1 MKNNKPFHYNSNS
14 KTFENAKALKKNQ
27 TNAEKLLW
35 QVLRGRQLNGTK
47 FRRQH
52 PIEKFIVDFYC
63 HEYKL
68 VIELD
73 GDVHDV
79 DFVKEYDE
87 DREGELK
94 NLGLKIIR
102 FKNEEVFDSLEK
114 ILETIKIHCSTT
126 SS

>member
-1 MKNNKPFHYNSNS
+1 MNNNKPFHYNAYS
-14 KTFENAKALKKNQ
+14 KIFENENTLKNNQ
-27 TNAEKLLW
+27 TKAEYIMW
-35 QVLRGRQLNGTK
+35 QVLRGRQLNGAK

-52 PIEKFIVDFYC
+52 PIDRFIVDFYC

-73 GDVHDV
+73 GEVHDV

-87 DREGELK
+87 GREAELK
-94 NLGLKIIR
+94 NLGLKVLR

-114 ILETIKIHCSTT
+114 VLEIIKMQCMTLS
-126 SS
+126 

>member
-1 MKNNKPFHYNSNS
+1 MNKRPFHYNASP
-14 KTFENAKALKKNQ
+14 KIFENAKILKHNQ
-27 TNAEKLLW
+27 TKAEMIMW
-35 QVLRGRQLNGTK
+35 QVLRGRQLNGMK

-52 PIEKFIVDFYC
+52 PIGRFIVDFYC

-73 GDVHDV
+73 GEIHNI

-87 DREGELK
+87 NREVQLQ
-94 NLGLKIIR
+94 NLGLKILR

-114 ILETIKIHCSTT
+114 ILETIKIIV